1 LVYVTISE
9 LEEIWDAGAISESW
23 QSMFNVDKADSS
35 VSTIDQAMEV
45 MRFTIGTD
53 LRGIVETFGHQ
64 VAFVIMPPAYRDA
77 RGLPAPQARQAG
89 VSRPQSGKNDL
100 RMALILDTG
109 GSRKE
114 AEDIISKVNAV
125 MAMNVE
131 QSDIPRSG
139 AEKSQTNPNAGRYRK
154 VIYGTIILEKRTF
167 KYGFIDDL
175 LVIGLKEGGFEAIV
189 DTYSKKTAS
198 ITDNAKFKDIQKKFT
213 NVQLFGYANVDN
225 ALPILKANG
234 DNPLTP
240 FGKGDNPLP
249 SFSPLIRGAKGL
261 FKGDTEKSEFEQTL
275 QSKMPKFN
283 LESSNLQSI
292 DAIGFGMDAF
302 SVDGLQRLYIQMKE
316 NPPSPLLEKGD
327 RGDAKDVVTSG
338 LPAALCLAQAGLVN
352 SMFHKGKSLDSLLP
366 LRHLEAFR
374 TSDVF
379 FATSSDDL
387 NDLWQSFADNND
399 LQKGIQKLEDT
410 SRLDFET
417 EILGSLTGEIA
428 VSGDISDETPQ
439 GTVKSIPWKELVV
452 FMGLKER
459 AKWETA
465 VNAIQKLTN
474 TPTQKEYKYKGATV
488 RKLSPPQNE
497 LFKTFGYG
505 LTNETFIAA
514 TSTNKIQNI
523 IDNTAAVNKSKDA
536 DNLLKQ
542 LPAPPSLLLDFNLN
556 KLLPYM
562 LTQARVDSKSTAQM
576 KRNWGTGE
584 YTVSPTS
591 DGLWMCFRI
600 ISGKNLIDSL
610 GGMASVVIAQQWNWR

>member
-9 LEEIWDAGAISESW
+9 LDEIWDAGAISESW
-23 QSMFNVDKADSS
+23 QSMFNVDKADGS
-35 VSTIDQAMEV
+35 VRKAHRRQRLTVSQIDQAMEV

-64 VAFVIMPPAYRDA
+64 IAFVIMP
-77 RGLPAPQARQAG
+77 
-89 VSRPQSGKNDL
+89 PQSGKNDL

-114 AEDIISKVNAV
+114 AEDIISKVNTV

-131 QSDIPRSG
+131 RSDIPRSG
-139 AEKSQTNPNAGRYRK
+139 AEKSQTNPNAGRYSRI
-154 VIYGTIILEKRTF
+154 IYGTITLEKRTF

-189 DTYSKKTAS
+189 DTYRKKTAS
-198 ITDNAKFKDIQKKFT
+198 ITDNAKFKDIQQKFA

-225 ALPILKANG
+225 ALPILKANE
-234 DNPLTP
+234 DNPL
-240 FGKGDNPLP
+240 
-249 SFSPLIRGAKGL
+249 
-261 FKGDTEKSEFEQTL
+261 GDTEKSKFEQTL
-275 QSKMPKFN
+275 QSKLPKFN

-292 DAIGFGMDAF
+292 DDIGFGIDAF

-316 NPPSPLLEKGD
+316 NPPSPPLEKGG

-338 LPAALCLAQAGLVN
+338 LVN
-352 SMFHKGKSLDSLLP
+352 SMFRKGKSPLPPFEKGGGNSLLY

-379 FATSSDDL
+379 FAMSSDNL

-428 VSGDISDETPQ
+428 VSANISDEIPQ
-439 GTVKSIPWKELVV
+439 GVAKSIPWKELVV

-459 AKWETA
+459 AKWEAA

-523 IDNTAAVNKSKDA
+523 IDNTAAVNKSREP

-542 LPAPPSLLLDFNLN
+542 LPAPPALLLDLNLD

-562 LTQARVDSKSTAQM
+562 LTQARVDSNSTAQM
-576 KRNWGTGE
+576 KRNLGTGE

-610 GGMASVVIAQQWNWR
+610 GGIASVVMP

>member
-1 LVYVTISE
+1 MSKITLTPIIVFVLIGLLVAYAGAAKIEELAPVDSLVYVTISE
-9 LEEIWDAGAISESW
+9 LDEIWDAGAVSESW
-23 QSMFNVDKADSS
+23 QSVFNADKADGS

-64 VAFVIMPPAYRDA
+64 VAFVIMPP
-77 RGLPAPQARQAG
+77 
-89 VSRPQSGKNDL
+89 QSGKNEL

-131 QSDIPRSG
+131 QSNTPRSG

-154 VIYGTIILEKRTF
+154 IIYGTITLEKRTF

-198 ITDNAKFKDIQKKFT
+198 ITDNAKFKDIQKKFA

-225 ALPILKANG
+225 ALPLLKANE
-234 DNPLTP
+234 DNS
-240 FGKGDNPLP
+240 LP
-249 SFSPLIRGAKGL
+249 PFSPLIKGVRGL
-261 FKGDTEKSEFEQTL
+261 FNGDTEKSKFEQTL
-275 QSKMPKFN
+275 QSKMPKFD
-283 LESSNLQSI
+283 LASSNLQSI
-292 DAIGFGMDAF
+292 DAIGFGIDAF
-302 SVDGLQRLYIQMKE
+302 SVDGLQRLYIQMKD
-316 NPPSPLLEKGD
+316 PPLEKGG
-327 RGDAKDVVTSG
+327 RRVSNTKDVVTS
-338 LPAALCLAQAGLVN
+338 GLVN
-352 SMFHKGKSLDSLLP
+352 SMFHKGRSLDSLLL
-366 LRHLEAFR
+366 LRHLEAVQ

-379 FATSSDDL
+379 FAMSSDNL

-399 LQKGIQKLEDT
+399 LQRGIQKLEDT
-410 SRLDFET
+410 SKLDFET

-428 VSGDISDETPQ
+428 VSANIADDIPQ
-439 GTVKSIPWKELVV
+439 GAAKSIPWKELVV

-459 AKWETA
+459 AKWEAA
-465 VNAIQKLTN
+465 VNAMQKLTS
-474 TPTQKEYKYKGATV
+474 TPTQKEYKYKSATV

-514 TSTNKIQNI
+514 ISTDKIQNI
-523 IDNTAAVNKSKDA
+523 IDRTAAVNKSREPDT
-536 DNLLKQ
+536 LLKQ
-542 LPAPPSLLLDFNLN
+542 LPAPPSLWLDFNLN
-556 KLLPYM
+556 KLLPYI
-562 LTQARVDSKSTAQM
+562 LTQAKVDSKSTAQL
-576 KRNWGTGE
+576 KRNLGIGE

-591 DGLWMCFRI
+591 NGLWMCFRV
-600 ISGKNLIDSL
+600 ISGKNLIDSI
-610 GGMASVVIAQQWNWR
+610 GGMASVVAP